1 MGPLRTDWTSE
12 TQRRERAGILDGRK
26 GMPRCP
32 GMAAAARSQGIWGK
46 VGEDVAKKESLDF
59 HGGPEAKTLCSQH
72 RRPRFNP
79 WSGT

>member
-32 GMAAAARSQGIWGK
+32 GMAAAAR
-46 VGEDVAKKESLDF
+46 VALGVEEARGLLRRMRGPGSLM
-59 HGGPEAKTLCSQH
+59 HVKMRGGH
-72 RRPRFNP
+72 
-79 WSGT
+79 